1 MKIVIKVYRGVF
13 FVKEVRYFGDFYED
27 INNIKEPA
35 NFKMKLERFVLKY
48 IKVFMNLITFGFLS
62 IGLFS
67 IYNMILNEL
76 LLANILQLF
85 GAIGFGIVTRLG
97 FREIRTISQSE
108 QSLLKLRKQLS
119 KNYGISVS
127 KKSLKESLVVK
138 TEILN
143 SECCITDNKLDS
155 VHLDEKV
162 IRYFQLLDRE
172 DQVRIL
178 KQVSNHLKYQQQLF
192 LLEEDDFEL
201 ENIPVI
207 RKLKR

>member
-1 MKIVIKVYRGVF
+1 M
-13 FVKEVRYFGDFYED
+13 KEVRYFGDFYED
-27 INNIKEPA
+27 INNIKEPVT
-35 NFKMKLERFVLKY
+35 FKMKLERFVLKY
-48 IKVFMNLITFGFLS
+48 IKVFMNLITLGFLS

-67 IYNMILNEL
+67 IYNIMLNEL

-97 FREIRTISQSE
+97 FGEIRTISQSE
-108 QSLLKLRKQLS
+108 KSLLNLRKQLS
-119 KNYGISVS
+119 KNYGVSVS

-143 SECCITDNKLDS
+143 SECCIANSKLDS
-155 VHLDEKV
+155 VHLNEKV

-178 KQVSNHLKYQQQLF
+178 KQVSNHLKYHQQLF